1 MGGLRPHPFIKV
13 SLRGVIKD
21 YDAASPL
28 SEIPFAT
35 TDRFCPSLWDCH
47 SPLGLR
53 NDSFFIE
60 VTMLHNI
67 FDAHAHYDDK
77 WFYED
82 RSELLA
88 SLPQN
93 GVSYAVN
100 AAVDLATAKTAIKF
114 AETYPHIYACAGIHP
129 ENLEG
134 LPDDYLT
141 QLTELLDHPK
151 VVALGEIGLDYH
163 WDIPKDAQ
171 HRVFEEQL
179 QLAKELD
186 VPVVIHGREA
196 HADVMEKLRRYRP
209 KGLMHCYSG
218 SVEML
223 KEVMKLG
230 LSISLGG
237 TVTYK
242 NARVPVEVAAA
253 VPLDRLLLETDA
265 PYLSPVP
272 FRGKRNDST
281 RIAYTAEKIAAIRGM
296 DAQELIDITTENAK
310 HLYGIQTNS

>member
-1 MGGLRPHPFIKV
+1 
-13 SLRGVIKD
+13 
-21 YDAASPL
+21 
-28 SEIPFAT
+28 
-35 TDRFCPSLWDCH
+35 
-47 SPLGLR
+47 
-53 NDSFFIE
+53 
-60 VTMLHNI
+60 MLTNI

-77 WFYED
+77 WFDDD
-82 RSELLA
+82 RSALL
-88 SLPQN
+88 SSMPQN
-93 GVSYAVN
+93 GVAYIVN
-100 AAVDLATAKTAIKF
+100 ASVDLASAKTAIEY

-134 LPDDYLT
+134 LPDDYLD
-141 QLTELLDHPK
+141 QLTELLKHPK

-163 WDIPKDAQ
+163 WDIPKAEQ
-171 HRVFEEQL
+171 NRVFEEQL
-179 QLAKELD
+179 KLARELD
-186 VPVVIHGREA
+186 VPVVIHDREA
-196 HADVMEKLRRYRP
+196 HGDVMELVRKYQP

-230 LSISLGG
+230 LYISLGG
-237 TVTYK
+237 TVTFK

-281 RIAYTAEKIAAIRGM
+281 KIAYTAEKIAELRGI
-296 DAQELIDITTENAK
+296 DPQELVDITTANAK
-310 HLYGIQTNS
+310 RLYGITS